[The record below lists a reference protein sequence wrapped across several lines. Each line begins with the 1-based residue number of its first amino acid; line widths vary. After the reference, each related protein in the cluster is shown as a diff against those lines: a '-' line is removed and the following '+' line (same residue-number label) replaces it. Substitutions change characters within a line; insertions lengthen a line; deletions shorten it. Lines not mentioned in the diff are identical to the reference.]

1 MPPEKVRN
9 LYNRPNMRVRIVAV
23 MMMLAAVSASA
34 AEWYQNYEKGVRL
47 IEQGDAA
54 EARAA
59 LQAALAQRQA
69 EGLQVPTGPQQY
81 IDYLPHLY
89 LAIAHQMSGD
99 VDAARKE
106 LALAETSGMAAKSEV
121 GRPLLVAYQLLL
133 RGDATGKYPR
143 YAVYEKKAPVLSEAE
158 FQMLRNDVLTKCDLP
173 LDTKLSNAPWY
184 ANYELGLELERKGDY
199 PRALTHFID
208 AVAHRPNPARQARM
222 YGMWLIDYYPYFH
235 IARAHT
241 RLENWQCAKNA
252 LEISNR
258 LNEIP
263 PNAPEMSEF
272 MSLMQQTERKLAA
285 EQ

>member
-1 MPPEKVRN
+1 
-9 LYNRPNMRVRIVAV
+9 MRTLLTAV
-23 MMMLAAVSASA
+23 MLTLVAASLAVSAGP
-34 AEWYQNYEKGVRL
+34 AEWYEQYEKGVRL
-47 IEQGDAA
+47 IEQGNAA
-54 EARAA
+54 EAKVALEQAFAA
-59 LQAALAQRQA
+59 RKL
-69 EGLQVPTGPQQY
+69 EGLQLPTKPQQY

-89 LAIAHQMSGD
+89 LTIANQMTGD
-99 VDAARKE
+99 VEAARKE

-133 RGDATGKYPR
+133 RGDASGKYPR
-143 YAVYEKKAPVLSEAE
+143 YTVYEKKAPLLSEAE

-208 AVAHRPNPARQARM
+208 AVAHRPNPQKQARM

-235 IARAHT
+235 IARAHV
-241 RLENWQCAKNA
+241 RLENWQCARNA

-263 PNAPEMSEF
+263 TTAAEINEF
-272 MSLMQQTERKLAA
+272 MSLMQLTERKLAA
-285 EQ
+285 GK

>member
-1 MPPEKVRN
+1 MKKVF
-9 LYNRPNMRVRIVAV
+9 LGVLVV
-23 MMMLAAVSASA
+23 LASSA
-34 AEWYQNYEKGVRL
+34 AQAASWYEQYEKGVRL
-47 IEQGDAA
+47 IEQGNAA

-59 LQAALAQRQA
+59 LETALAARGS
-69 EGLQVPTGPQQY
+69 EGLQLPTRPQQY

-89 LAIAHQMSGD
+89 LAIANQMAGD
-99 VDAARKE
+99 VDTARKH
-106 LALAETSGMAAKSEV
+106 LAMAESSGAAAKSEV

-133 RGDATGKYPR
+133 RGDATGGRPR
-143 YAVYEKKAPVLSEAE
+143 YAVFEQKAPVLSEAE
-158 FQMLRNDVLTKCDLP
+158 FQLLRNDVLMKCDLP

-208 AVAHRPNPARQARM
+208 AVAQRPNPQKQARM

-252 LEISNR
+252 LDISNR
-258 LNEIP
+258 LSEIP
-263 PNAPEMSEF
+263 PHAPEMNEF
-272 MSLMQQTERKLAA
+272 MSLMQQTERKLAT
-285 EQ
+285 EK